1 MIDYLDKEIAVEKL
15 KLSKNDIMEQ
25 ELLDSLDEYSQD
37 WLHCGTLVYDFD
49 TIEEAIEYHANHK
62 GECLECLVQ
71 IHLKDGRTIKLHG
84 NYFDCY
90 TQCDENLYDF
100 ALVSDKKTFTS
111 SDCIQYG
118 NYLPIFRV
126 LIHRNTSINHVC
138 DVPISSVS
146 YIEMEHIEVDWRKL
160 WADLSPEERERR
172 KELYRKKKKEQEEN
186 NK

>member
-1 MIDYLDKEIAVEKL
+1 MITRLDRKITVEKL

-25 ELLDSLDEYSQD
+25 DLLEALDAYTQDELY
-37 WLHCGTLVYDFD
+37 CGSIAYKFD
-49 TIEEAIEYHANHK
+49 TIENAIEHYASHK
-62 GECLECLVQ
+62 GKCLECLVQ
-71 IHLKDGRTIKLHG
+71 IHLKDGRTIELHS

-90 TQCDENLYDF
+90 TQCDEDLYDF
-100 ALVSDKKTFTS
+100 ALVFDKESFVS
-111 SDCIQYG
+111 SSHIKYG
-118 NYLPIFRV
+118 NYLPFIRV
-126 LIHRNTSINHVC
+126 LCHKNTPIVHVY